1 MSFTDDR
8 NNAETRTSVP
18 TVAVAAAPN
27 REATGSP
34 TIAGSPQVRETL
46 KADTANIADED
57 GLDDVSYSYQWLAAG
72 SNIDGATGSSF
83 TLTAS
88 QQGQTI
94 QVRVG
99 FTDDAGNR
107 ETLTSQATDA
117 VAAKPIPLTAS
128 FSGVPGSHSGSG
140 EFTFDLSF
148 SENVKAVYERIRD
161 KAFDIDDGDITK
173 AQRKQQGSNQTW
185 TITVEPD
192 GNGAISITLPET
204 TGCDADGAICTG
216 GGKKLSGTVELTVN
230 GPEQQSQE
238 QPNNPATGLPTITG
252 NPQVDQTLTADTSA
266 IADEDGLDNVSY
278 SYQWLAD
285 DGEIQ
290 GAISSTY
297 ELSDY
302 DVGKTIRV
310 RVSLTDDAGN
320 QESLTSEATA
330 AVTPRPN
337 SPATGAPTISGTAQT
352 GQTLTADTSGITDED
367 GLTSVSYSYQWIR
380 SDGSTNTDIDSTTAS
395 TYAVSDDDVGQTIRV
410 RVNFTDDRDNE
421 ETLTSAATDT
431 VAAHPNS
438 PATGVPTISGTVQAG
453 KTLSADVSGNQR
465 RRRAVQRFLQP
476 PVARRRRRDTGS
488 HRLDLRTDRRRG
500 GEGHQG
506 QGDLHR
512 QRR

>member
-1 MSFTDDR
+1 MDQELTADTSPIDDEDGLTNATFEYQWIAGGADIDGATGSSYLLTSSEQGQTIKVKVSFTDDR

-18 TVAVAAAPN
+18 TVAVAVAPN

-148 SENVKAVYERIRD
+148 SENVKAGYERIRD

-216 GGKKLSGTVELTVN
+216 AGKKLSGTVELTVN

-252 NPQVDQTLTADTSA
+252 NPPGGPDPDS
-266 IADEDGLDNVSY
+266 GH
-278 SYQWLAD
+278 
-285 DGEIQ
+285 
-290 GAISSTY
+290 
-297 ELSDY
+297 LS
-302 DVGKTIRV
+302 
-310 RVSLTDDAGN
+310 
-320 QESLTSEATA
+320 
-330 AVTPRPN
+330 
-337 SPATGAPTISGTAQT
+337 
-352 GQTLTADTSGITDED
+352 
-367 GLTSVSYSYQWIR
+367 
-380 SDGSTNTDIDSTTAS
+380 
-395 TYAVSDDDVGQTIRV
+395 
-410 RVNFTDDRDNE
+410 
-421 ETLTSAATDT
+421 
-431 VAAHPNS
+431 H
-438 PATGVPTISGTVQAG
+438 
-453 KTLSADVSGNQR
+453 R
-465 RRRAVQRFLQP
+465 RRGRAGQRFLQLP
-476 PVARRRRRDTGS
+476 MARRRRRDTGS
-488 HRLDLRTDRRRG
+488 NQLDLRAVRLRRWQDHQGTGEPAPTTPVTKRASPARRR
-500 GEGHQG
+500 
-506 QGDLHR
+506 R
-512 QRR
+512 Q

>member
-1 MSFTDDR
+1 MDQELTADTSPIDDEDGLTNATFEYQWIAGGSDIDGATGSSYLLTSSEQGQTIKVKVSFTDDR

-148 SENVKAVYERIRD
+148 SENVKAGYERIRD

-216 GGKKLSGTVELTVN
+216 AGKKLSGRVELTIN
-230 GPEQQSQE
+230 GPEAEPRTAE
-238 QPNNPATGLPTITG
+238 QPSHRPAHHHRDPPGGPDPDGGHLNHRRRGRAGRRFLPLSVDPQQQRRG
-252 NPQVDQTLTADTSA
+252 NRHS
-266 IADEDGLDNVSY
+266 
-278 SYQWLAD
+278 
-285 DGEIQ
+285 
-290 GAISSTY
+290 
-297 ELSDY
+297 
-302 DVGKTIRV
+302 
-310 RVSLTDDAGN
+310 
-320 QESLTSEATA
+320 
-330 AVTPRPN
+330 
-337 SPATGAPTISGTAQT
+337 
-352 GQTLTADTSGITDED
+352 
-367 GLTSVSYSYQWIR
+367 R
-380 SDGSTNTDIDSTTAS
+380 SDG
-395 TYAVSDDDVGQTIRV
+395 
-410 RVNFTDDRDNE
+410 
-421 ETLTSAATDT
+421 LHL
-431 VAAHPNS
+431 HP
-438 PATGVPTISGTVQAG
+438 G
-453 KTLSADVSGNQR
+453 LSRPRQDHQ
-465 RRRAVQRFLQP
+465 
-476 PVARRRRRDTGS
+476 
-488 HRLDLRTDRRRG
+488 
-500 GEGHQG
+500 GEGL
-506 QGDLHR
+506 LH
-512 QRR
+512 